1 MRPEIHFIHKHP
13 AHITEERRCKNK
25 FFPEENKFSNKK
37 EEQHGRKNNFG
48 QKNMGDLRS
57 TAKSPEDKSLNV
69 WNKVSGQKRFYKPQR
84 PEGVDKQEMR
94 SFCGENK
101 VMKT

>member
-1 MRPEIHFIHKHP
+1 MRREIHFIHKHP
-13 AHITEERRCKNK
+13 AHITERRCKNK
-25 FFPEENKFSNKK
+25 FFPEENKFSNQKA
-37 EEQHGRKNNFG
+37 EQHERKNNFG

-84 PEGVDKQEMR
+84 PEGV
-94 SFCGENK
+94 G
-101 VMKT
+101 KTRNETLLRGKIK